1 MATNDTEKRMIT
13 MAAAQSYQTL
23 MREGRWDDWA
33 NLWAE
38 DGLLEFPFAPEGR
51 PSSYRGRKAILAYM
65 KGAAGNFTIDEAL
78 STRIHPMLDPEVLC
92 VELAVKGKMTGTG
105 APYNQKY
112 VVFFLVKDGKLQNY
126 REYWNPLVSMAAHGG
141 YDQWMASFARDGEK
155 TI

>member
-13 MAAAQSYQTL
+13 VAVAQSYQTL
-23 MREGRWDDWA
+23 MREGRWDDWS

-51 PSSYRGRKAILAYM
+51 PSSYQGRKAILDYM
-65 KGAAGNFTIDEAL
+65 KGAAGKFTIVEAS
-78 STRIHPMLDPEVLC
+78 STRIQPMLDPEVLC
-92 VELAVKGKMTGTG
+92 VELAIKGMMTDTG

-112 VVFFLVKDGKLQNY
+112 VVFFVVKDGKLQNY

-141 YDQWMASFARDGEK
+141 YDQWMASLTRDGEK
-155 TI
+155 KV